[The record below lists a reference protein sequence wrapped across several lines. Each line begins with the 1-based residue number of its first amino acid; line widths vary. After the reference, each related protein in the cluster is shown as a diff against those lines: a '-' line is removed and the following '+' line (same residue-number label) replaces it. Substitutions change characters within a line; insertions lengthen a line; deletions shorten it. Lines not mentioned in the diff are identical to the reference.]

1 MSQVGVCEHCGRKA
15 EEHSPSSG
23 MCRTPN
29 GDTYYQ
35 PKDDKPY
42 TSNEPKFVFS
52 GLRSPGETKKVVVP
66 EGMLK
71 AAIERSRHS
80 TLGLSGHDKVIE
92 NVVEAALLWQK
103 TNSPKP
109 TQQQALELRN
119 LALAV
124 NRNYGSTEP
133 TAASCAAVAVDWVG
147 RMYDAPEPARPEDV
161 QRFANISDE
170 IMAKHEWIMAEDY
183 DVLLKAF
190 RNLQKST
197 TGR

>member
-1 MSQVGVCEHCGRKA
+1 
-15 EEHSPSSG
+15 

-42 TSNEPKFVFS
+42 TANDPKFVFS
-52 GLRSPGETKKVVVP
+52 GWRSPGDSKARLKVP

-124 NRNYGSTEP
+124 NRNYGATEP
-133 TAASCAAVAVDWVG
+133 TEASCLAVAVDWVG
-147 RMYDAPEPARPEDV
+147 RMYDAPEPEAPVNIEDLLLPNIESGFFKPEV
-161 QRFANISDE
+161 LNERL
-170 IMAKHEWIMAEDY
+170 HE
-183 DVLLKAF
+183 AF
-190 RNLQKST
+190 RRGQQSKLT